1 MTQKEKEMNTKK
13 KIMKKKNLDQDLK
26 NQDLKVLMKAKMNK
40 KVKVKVK
47 NM

>member
-40 KVKVKVK
+40 KVKVK